1 MTTSRLGNK
10 FHSIHTMRWVNNGY
24 FLFQLFAKIC
34 EFATLDI
41 YLILKIIFKTSVSSL
56 LSVIRLFFLCS
67 INYFSSS
74 CISMFIV
81 AR

>member
-1 MTTSRLGNK
+1 MNSRKKQMTTSRLGNK

-41 YLILKIIFKTSVSSL
+41 YLFDTKNNFQNI
-56 LSVIRLFFLCS
+56 C
-67 INYFSSS
+67 
-74 CISMFIV
+74 
-81 AR
+81 